1 MLLLFLLSER
11 SYALSWGEKNQFGPC
26 RFLFMLRQPECFC
39 NGMDVFLQDS
49 LPTAF
54 SEKS

>member
-11 SYALSWGEKNQFGPC
+11 SYTLSWGEKNQFGPC

-49 LPTAF
+49 LPMAF
-54 SEKS
+54 SEKT